1 MIQDL
6 LGIRITRYSNCCA
19 GQSILKMPRTPAGFR
34 PGADARTPLAEPGDQ
49 GRQATACAGPATRSV
64 ENVSRVAVRGG
75 QFPTLLKNI
84 HFLLS

>member
-34 PGADARTPLAEPGDQ
+34 LRADARTPGRAWRSGAASHRMREVRLAERRYCEPHSGD
-49 GRQATACAGPATRSV
+49 G
-64 ENVSRVAVRGG
+64 VRGG
-75 QFPTLLKNI
+75 AAPTLLKNI
-84 HFLLS
+84 T